1 MLKRNVSSRIF
12 SGKIPT
18 MARPRKSRLA
28 PSLITF
34 ADELVRIV
42 GGRVD
47 RAMAELRSSLEG
59 ELKAI
64 RRDVSRLQSRSRG
77 PAAPPP
83 AGGRPGRPRSFRV
96 CSERGCNQPHVAR
109 GLCKNHYQQLR

>member
-1 MLKRNVSSRIF
+1 
-12 SGKIPT
+12 

-47 RAMAELRSSLEG
+47 RAVAELRDSLEG
-59 ELKAI
+59 ELKAL
-64 RRDVSRLQSRSRG
+64 RRDVSRLEARARG
-77 PAAPPP
+77 PAAPGK
-83 AGGRPGRPRSFRV
+83 AGRPRSFRT
-96 CSERGCNQPHVAR
+96 CSQRGCNQPHVAR
-109 GLCKNHYQQLR
+109 GLCKNHYQQLRYVEKKTPSA